1 MNADHLQKCLALVFL
16 ALGGWCLLFPGTVER
31 LTLRPEYVVGDATS
45 ALFVGCF
52 GAQAVLCGTLVWFA
66 RFTPRTWLVFGVV
79 ASVPF
84 FFFNAWFYFVAR
96 MFNEW
101 MLLDFAGN
109 VAILSLSLIGRR
121 LSLRDGAAGGT
132 RP

>member
-1 MNADHLQKCLALVFL
+1 MQKALALVFL
-16 ALGGWCLLFPGTVER
+16 GLGGWCLLFPAAVEQI
-31 LTLRPEYVVGDATS
+31 TLRPEFVVGNATS

-52 GAQAVLCGTLVWFA
+52 GAQAVLCGTLIWFA
-66 RFTPRTWLVFGVV
+66 RFTPRTWLVFGLV

-84 FFFNAWFYFVAR
+84 FAFNAWFYFIAR

-109 VAILSLSLIGRR
+109 VAILGLSLYGRR
-121 LSLRDGAAGGT
+121 LALRDAAAQT
-132 RP
+132 